1 MELENSFLELEKL
14 DLLLKK
20 ETTKLAASST
30 PTEQTINQVQSSVQQ
45 HFSSYQEYIDKISIF
60 CMNNNPETTEK
71 LQIKQEQLQV
81 TRDTYRK
88 RLAAVQLQL
97 QTQNKN
103 ELLGNVNNGQNGTQN
118 NMPLRSTSLRNRKK
132 QSSSKTSNFEQL
144 KSLNRTMSESVTQ
157 SQKVLVNLK
166 EQEEENLKTEKNVT
180 DMKSNI
186 DDSEHLITKY
196 KQRARTDQI
205 LMKLGVFTFFL
216 TCAYVILKRLF
227 GFFL

>member
-20 ETTKLAASST
+20 ETSKLASSN
-30 PTEQTINQVQSSVQQ
+30 PSEQTISQVQYAVQN
-45 HFSSYQEYIDKISIF
+45 HFTSYQEYIDKISIF
-60 CMNNNPETTEK
+60 CMDNNPETTEK

-88 RLAAVQLQL
+88 RLAAVQAQL
-97 QTQNKN
+97 QVQNKN
-103 ELLGNVNNGQNGTQN
+103 ELLGNTINRQNGQS
-118 NMPLRSTSLRNRKK
+118 LLRNRKK
-132 QSSSKTSNFEQL
+132 QSKTSNFEQL

-186 DDSEHLITKY
+186 DDSEHLISKY

-216 TCAYVILKRLF
+216 TCAYIILKRVF

>member
-1 MELENSFLELEKL
+1 MEIENSFLELEKL

-20 ETTKLAASST
+20 ETNKLASSK
-30 PTEQTINQVQSSVQQ
+30 TEQTMAEVQSSVQH
-45 HFSSYQEYIDKISIF
+45 HFSSYQEYIDKISFF

-103 ELLGNVNNGQNGTQN
+103 ELLGNTNNGQNGSQN
-118 NMPLRSTSLRNRKK
+118 TLLRSSLRNRKK

-166 EQEEENLKTEKNVT
+166 EQEEENLKTEKNVS

-216 TCAYVILKRLF
+216 TCAYIILKRVF

>member
-20 ETTKLAASST
+20 ETQKLAASS
-30 PTEQTINQVQSSVQQ
+30 PTEHTIHQIQSSVQH
-45 HFSSYQEYIDKISIF
+45 HFTSYQEYIDKISIF
-60 CMNNNPETTEK
+60 CMDNNPETTEK
-71 LQIKQEQLQV
+71 LAVKQEQLQL

-97 QTQNKN
+97 QADNKN
-103 ELLGNVNNGQNGTQN
+103 ELLGNTEIIRQNGQVGQN
-118 NMPLRSTSLRNRKK
+118 LLRNRKK
-132 QSSSKTSNFEQL
+132 QQSSSKTSNFEQL

-216 TCAYVILKRLF
+216 SCAYIILKRVF

>member
-1 MELENSFLELEKL
+1 MG
-14 DLLLKK
+14 
-20 ETTKLAASST
+20 

-97 QTQNKN
+97 QAQNKN

-118 NMPLRSTSLRNRKK
+118 NMPLRSPSLRNRKK
-132 QSSSKTSNFEQL
+132 QSSSKTSNFEHL

-180 DMKSNI
+180 DMKNNI

-196 KQRARTDQI
+196 KQRAQRI
-205 LMKLGVFTFFL
+205 RFS
-216 TCAYVILKRLF
+216 
-227 GFFL
+227 